1 MTIDERLA
9 HVPAFTEF
17 YGTDRLYAHARLTA
31 EANKDFCAL
40 TYIGQS
46 KSGEKIPMITIG
58 NGATSILLFAS
69 PHPNE
74 PIGAM
79 MAYFLLDELVA
90 CPDMRAGRTWHIIPC
105 VDPDGTRRNEGWFKG
120 PYTLKNYARD
130 FYRPRGD
137 DQVEWTFPI
146 EYKTFKFDRPIPE
159 TIALMKAIDIARP
172 AVMYSLHNSGFGGA
186 YYYISRPLE
195 AAYAD
200 FHRLPTERGLS
211 LSLGE
216 PEAPYCRELYPAVYA
231 TNFAS
236 DAYDYFEKFGK
247 GDPAR
252 YMFGGGSSRDYADT
266 VSKPF
271 TLIAE
276 VPYFKTAKIADTS
289 LVGKKRGAVALE
301 GIERSRGLLEFAKK
315 IVDATVALL
324 TEDPVLRD
332 ASASFIEQML
342 NRLDG
347 ETAWAKS
354 EEIMGQDATVAQEAH
369 ALYITP
375 FYQGIIIS
383 MYRRALKAQLDKG
396 YNAAIDEAYRTLDA
410 KIDFMMDEI
419 GTALDYD
426 TVAIRD
432 LIQIQYGALLAVLN
446 GLKL

>member
-1 MTIDERLA
+1 MTIDERLSR
-9 HVPAFTEF
+9 VPAFAQF
-17 YGTDRLYAHARLTA
+17 YGTDELYGHATRVA
-31 EANKDFCAL
+31 EANPGFCRL
-40 TYIGQS
+40 TYVGQS
-46 KSGEKIPMITIG
+46 KNGEKIPMVTVG
-58 NGATSILLFAS
+58 NGPTSILLFAS

-79 MAYFLLDELVA
+79 MAYFLLDELA
-90 CPDMRAGRTWHIIPC
+90 ASPEMREGKTWNIIPC
-105 VDPDGTRRNEGWFKG
+105 IDPDGTRRNEGWFKG

-137 DQVEWTFPI
+137 DQAEWTFPV
-146 EYKTFKFDRPIPE
+146 EYKTFKFDKPIPE
-159 TIALMKAIDIARP
+159 TKALMKAIDITRP

-195 AAYAD
+195 SAYAD

-216 PEAPYCRELYPAVYA
+216 PEAPYCKELYPAVYA

-247 GDPAR
+247 GDPAK
-252 YMFGGGSSRDYADT
+252 YMFGGGSSRDYAET

-289 LVGKKRGAVALE
+289 PVGKKRGTVVLD
-301 GIERSRGLLEFAKK
+301 GIERSRALLTFAQKV
-315 IVDATVALL
+315 VDDTLALL
-324 TEDPVLRD
+324 TEEPVLRD
-332 ASASFIEQML
+332 ASASFIGQML
-342 NRLDG
+342 NRMDG
-347 ETAWAKS
+347 EKAWAMSK
-354 EEIMGQDATVAQEAH
+354 EIMEEEATVAQEAH

-383 MYRRALKAQLDKG
+383 MYRRALKAQLAKE
-396 YNAAIDEAYRTLDA
+396 YNPVIEEAYKTLDA
-410 KIDFMMDEI
+410 KIDAMMDEI
-419 GTALDYD
+419 GTALDYG

-432 LIQIQYGALLAVLN
+432 LVQIQYGALLAVLN
-446 GLKL
+446 GLGL